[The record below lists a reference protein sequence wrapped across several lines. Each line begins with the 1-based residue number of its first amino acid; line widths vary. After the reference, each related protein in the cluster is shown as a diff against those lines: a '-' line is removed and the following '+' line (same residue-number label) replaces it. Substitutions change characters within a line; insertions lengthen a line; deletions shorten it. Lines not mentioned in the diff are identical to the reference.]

1 MNLFRRLRR
10 LVSGLAGLLIT
21 SVEQQNPEA
30 LLDAAKQDFLAKVA
44 QYNQALVQL
53 ASVAER
59 IKNHL
64 QSKTSRAAELE
75 RRILANHKAG
85 NIELAGSLARELQD
99 IQKDI
104 EQSAQ
109 ELKDTEA
116 AYENNIANAKLAR
129 KDFDGKVQRFERQIS
144 RVKMKEAE
152 AEAAAALNGVTFRA
166 GDTGDILRNIQEILD
181 RRYERAAGK
190 ARVTADLI
198 DSGHIAEQETERK
211 ALEQQAL
218 AGFLTERGL

>member
-10 LVSGLAGLLIT
+10 LVRGLAGLLIT

-59 IKNHL
+59 IKTHL
-64 QSKTSRAAELE
+64 QSKTSRAMELE
-75 RRILANHKAG
+75 RRIIANHKSG
-85 NIELAGSLARELQD
+85 NIDLAGSLARELQE

-104 EQSAQ
+104 QQSAQ
-109 ELKDTEA
+109 ELKETEA

-129 KDFDGKVQRFERQIS
+129 KDFDGKVRRFERQIS

-166 GDTGDILRNIQEILD
+166 GDTGDTLRNIQEILD

-198 DSGHIAEQETERK
+198 DSGHIAEQESERK
-211 ALEQQAL
+211 TLEQQAL
-218 AGFLTERGL
+218 AGFLAEHGL

>member
-166 GDTGDILRNIQEILD
+166 GDTGDTLRNIQEILD

-190 ARVTADLI
+190 ARVTAELI
-198 DSGHIAEQETERK
+198 DSGHIAEEETERK

-218 AGFLTERGL
+218 AGFLAERGL

>member
-99 IQKDI
+99 IQKDV

-166 GDTGDILRNIQEILD
+166 GDTGDTLRNIQEILD

-198 DSGHIAEQETERK
+198 DSGHIAEEETERK

-218 AGFLTERGL
+218 AGFLAERGL

>member
-166 GDTGDILRNIQEILD
+166 GDTGDTLRNIQEILD

-198 DSGHIAEQETERK
+198 DSGHIAEEETERK

-218 AGFLTERGL
+218 AGFLAERGL

>member
-59 IKNHL
+59 IKTHL
-64 QSKTSRAAELE
+64 QSKTSRAMELE
-75 RRILANHKAG
+75 RRIIANHKSG
-85 NIELAGSLARELQD
+85 NIDLAGSLARELQE

-104 EQSAQ
+104 QQSAQ
-109 ELKDTEA
+109 ELKETEA

-129 KDFDGKVQRFERQIS
+129 RESATVRAPDQPRQDEGSGGRSRCSAERCNVQGRRHG
-144 RVKMKEAE
+144 RY
-152 AEAAAALNGVTFRA
+152 AAQHPGNPG
-166 GDTGDILRNIQEILD
+166 
-181 RRYERAAGK
+181 
-190 ARVTADLI
+190 
-198 DSGHIAEQETERK
+198 
-211 ALEQQAL
+211 
-218 AGFLTERGL
+218 

>member
-99 IQKDI
+99 IQKDV

-166 GDTGDILRNIQEILD
+166 GDTGDTLRNIQEILD

-190 ARVTADLI
+190 ARVTAELI
-198 DSGHIAEQETERK
+198 DSGHIAEEETERK

-218 AGFLTERGL
+218 AGFLAERGL